1 MNRDQKF
8 ENMKNAKNAPMW
20 KIMREY
26 LVEDKEG
33 KQKTIWTTMTNKQ
46 SLIDQGYKIVRQ

>member
-8 ENMKNAKNAPMW
+8 DNMKSPKNAPTW
-20 KIMREY
+20 KIMLEY
-26 LVEDKEG
+26 LVEDKDG

-46 SLIDQGYKIVRQ
+46 SILDQGYKIVKQ

>member
-1 MNRDQKF
+1 MNRDEKF
-8 ENMKNAKNAPMW
+8 ENIKNPKGAPMW
-20 KIMREY
+20 KVMLEY
-26 LVEDKEG
+26 LVEDKDG

>member
-1 MNRDQKF
+1 MNRDEKF
-8 ENMKNAKNAPMW
+8 ENIKNPKGAPMW
-20 KIMREY
+20 KIMLEY

-46 SLIDQGYKIVRQ
+46 SLIDQGYKIVKQ

>member
-8 ENMKNAKNAPMW
+8 DNMKSPKGAPTW
-20 KIMREY
+20 KLMLEY

-46 SLIDQGYKIVRQ
+46 SLIDQGYKIVKQ